1 LARIASAFPID
12 RRELA
17 DQADRSAGARAIRA
31 LEAVAFLV
39 HAISGKGSQHKLTGA
54 GELHRKPVMFQFGSE
69 YAASFSQ
76 ANQRA
81 QGGRGRHLQARR
93 A

>member
-1 LARIASAFPID
+1 
-12 RRELA
+12 
-17 DQADRSAGARAIRA
+17 
-31 LEAVAFLV
+31 
-39 HAISGKGSQHKLTGA
+39 
-54 GELHRKPVMFQFGSE
+54 MFQFGSE